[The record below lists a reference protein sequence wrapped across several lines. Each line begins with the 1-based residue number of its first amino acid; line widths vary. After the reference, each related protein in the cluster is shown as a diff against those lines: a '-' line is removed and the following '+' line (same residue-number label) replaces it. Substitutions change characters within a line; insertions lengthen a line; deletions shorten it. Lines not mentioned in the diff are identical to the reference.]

1 MLLVYDHK
9 CNICRNLAYK
19 IHIAT
24 KKQVEIKALSDPETA
39 EVLKKFYPDGWSH
52 DFYIVD
58 NGACRKGM
66 RGLTRLMKSLGVK
79 GMAELLSEYSA
90 FKIAK
95 SAHAATTNGHQPSR
109 RTMMK
114 YAALAPVMA
123 GLSKFSLADPFKSS
137 AGDFSVHIAQVTE
150 GSSDDEWVSNAW
162 RCDQCLGTTP
172 KFGQGNMDTKQS
184 SVDTILADTRTPL
197 LFDGHASANLKVIK
211 KVLTTETVK
220 DGVPLHRVMDIYSVL
235 LDHPRFNITFNVG
248 NGPVTSPTRG
258 AEVGTTIA
266 VMINH
271 DLPIPNIDFI
281 AIENNDY
288 VYNTAK
294 YPYAYRSGIQ
304 ALADIHGKGSGNA
317 LARVYKGIAD
327 SMDIMKAELEK
338 AVPDTLMPIH
348 SKVVITSLPE
358 LMKFTTIPSTVNFGA
373 TVGGCDCTLTCCCGC
388 GTCLG
393 CGCSIG
399 LCFPPVPCFC
409 NACVG
414 CGCGCGACC
423 GCSLC

>member
-9 CNICRNLAYK
+9 CNLCRNLAYK
-19 IHIAT
+19 VHITT
-24 KKQVEIKALSDPETA
+24 KKQVEIKALSDPEA
-39 EVLKKFYPDGWSH
+39 MEVLRKFYPDGWSH
-52 DFYIVD
+52 DFYVIE

-66 RGLTRLMKSLGVK
+66 RGLTKLMKSLGVK
-79 GMAELLSEYSA
+79 GMAGLLSEYSA

-95 SAHAATTNGHQPSR
+95 SAHAATTNGHQPTR

-114 YAALAPVMA
+114 YAALAPVVT
-123 GLSKFSLADPFKSS
+123 GLSKLSLADPFKSS
-137 AGDFSVHIAQVTE
+137 AGDFSVHIAQATE
-150 GSSDDEWVSNAW
+150 GDGEDGWIANAW
-162 RCDQCLGTTP
+162 RCDQCVGTTP
-172 KFGQGNMDTKQS
+172 KFGRGSMDTKLS
-184 SVDTILADTRTPL
+184 SVDTILTDTSVPFH
-197 LFDGHASANLKVIK
+197 FDGHNSANIKVIK
-211 KVLTTETVK
+211 KVLTTDTIK
-220 DGVPLHRVMDIYSVL
+220 DGVPLHRVMDIYSIL
-235 LDHPRFNITFNVG
+235 LDHPRFNIAFNVG

-258 AEVGTTIA
+258 AEIGTTIA

-288 VYNTAK
+288 VYNSAQ

-304 ALADIHGKGSGNA
+304 ALADLHRNGAFKA
-317 LARVYKGIAD
+317 LSRVYKGIAD
-327 SMDIMKAELEK
+327 SMELMEAEVEK
-338 AVPDTLMPIH
+338 AVPETLLPIH

-358 LMKFTTIPSTVNFGA
+358 LMKFTNIPSTVNFGA
-373 TVGGCDCTLTCCCGC
+373 AVVGCDCTLTCCCGC

-393 CGCSIG
+393 CGCTLG
-399 LCFPPVPCFC
+399 LCFPPAPCFC
-409 NACVG
+409 NACLG